1 MSLAKLYSSIG
12 AKLVAAILSN
22 HMRCIYTSLQSSQPM
37 RLVASCLKLL
47 TAMVL
52 QGPRVA
58 RDIQQSFNFGYKP
71 LEVLPSRT
79 HLLEVSAEL

>member
-1 MSLAKLYSSIG
+1 MALAKLYSSAG

-22 HMRCIYTSLQSSQPM
+22 HMRCVYTSLQSTQPV

-58 RDIQQSFNFGYKP
+58 RDIQQNFNFTYKP
-71 LEVLPSRT
+71 LDVLPGRT
-79 HLLEVSAEL
+79 HLLEVSVE